1 MKKAVTQCKA
11 RGIPLSVFP
20 KDEVSASA
28 TQLILRLFWKAVLSL
43 VILYVNLIFKYLL
56 IFENLDYEV
65 LK

>member
-1 MKKAVTQCKA
+1 MWTVKKAVTECKA

-43 VILYVNLIFKYLL
+43 VTLYVPPKGNLIFKYLL
-56 IFENLDYEV
+56 IF
-65 LK
+65 